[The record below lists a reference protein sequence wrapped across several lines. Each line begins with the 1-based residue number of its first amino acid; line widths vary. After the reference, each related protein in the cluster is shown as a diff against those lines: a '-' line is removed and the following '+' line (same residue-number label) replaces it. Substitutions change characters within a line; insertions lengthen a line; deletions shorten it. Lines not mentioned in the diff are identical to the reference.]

1 MCLVYTKEIFSTT
14 TSNSK
19 INTYSKG
26 STINNT
32 SSTNTNS
39 TTSSDKGIIS
49 SLYDAR
55 AESNQKNGKR
65 KLQEMHDVI
74 CSHNKNIPML
84 SVIDLNQEKRIN
96 TSFGAMP
103 VGSVLSNQCRLIPP
117 DFNIYCNL
125 ADPKKCN
132 QIYVEYSLF
141 PFKETNDK
149 LSQYIVDLKDDQ
161 KFKLIY
167 GLKVTSSENEFS
179 EASTREQANDPAGF
193 KHRKYQFTAY
203 LCNKI
208 GDTSPKTP
216 K

>member
-39 TTSSDKGIIS
+39 TTSSDKGITS

-55 AESNQKNGKR
+55 AEPNQKNGKR

-84 SVIDLNQEKRIN
+84 SVIDLN
-96 TSFGAMP
+96 
-103 VGSVLSNQCRLIPP
+103 
-117 DFNIYCNL
+117 
-125 ADPKKCN
+125 
-132 QIYVEYSLF
+132 
-141 PFKETNDK
+141 
-149 LSQYIVDLKDDQ
+149 
-161 KFKLIY
+161 
-167 GLKVTSSENEFS
+167 
-179 EASTREQANDPAGF
+179 
-193 KHRKYQFTAY
+193 
-203 LCNKI
+203 
-208 GDTSPKTP
+208 
-216 K
+216 